1 LRPLAVR
8 ALYACERVDLGTNGC
23 VLEGGIG
30 RDEGATRSVRTLSWS
45 IYLGSKNGQRMDKF
59 TDTPLEDQRQRP
71 RRRAACAPSSS
82 QNALSRSNTLEGR
95 SATVRHAL
103 AFSPHVRYL
112 RPTSQSGCRGQC
124 FGSRSRCFMGW

>member
-45 IYLGSKNGQRMDKF
+45 IYLLSKNGQRMDKF
-59 TDTPLEDQRQRP
+59 TDTPFNAWYFYEQRP
-71 RRRAACAPSSS
+71 RERQSH
-82 QNALSRSNTLEGR
+82 SRSIAYSSHEA
-95 SATVRHAL
+95 S
-103 AFSPHVRYL
+103 
-112 RPTSQSGCRGQC
+112 CRI
-124 FGSRSRCFMGW
+124 SI